1 MVDQPLEIPSQT
13 EKSNYASQGL
23 SEAEVLAQRQI
34 YGANKLP
41 TAKGRSAWSI
51 LISQFKNPLI
61 YIILVAAAISLI
73 MGEYNDF
80 IFIIVVVIIDV
91 VLGFSQEYQ
100 AHKTYTALKN
110 MLRITTS
117 VIRGG
122 VRQEI
127 DASELV
133 PGDLVILNAGEH
145 VPGDGIILS
154 GTKLTIDEAI
164 LTGESEPVNKTSQD
178 GQNQAFMGTT
188 IVTGRGYLQIV
199 NTGAKTEI
207 GKIASSQQENPQ
219 ERTPLQIRLEHFS
232 RTLTFL
238 VLGITLLIFVIG
250 VITRR
255 PILDMLRVS
264 IVLAIAAVPEGLPI
278 AVTIIQVIGMR
289 KIFKRNGLVQKLL
302 AVETLG
308 SVTVI
313 CTDKTGTLTEGHMRV
328 VRSDF
333 PNQQLAGET
342 MALCNNLEGP
352 VDAALWEFAET
363 GLACHPE
370 QIVKQSERIS
380 EIMFTSES
388 KYMVTE
394 NRREGSLC
402 IYLKGAPEIVL
413 AKCQMGSAERQ
424 RTLAQINEWAGAG
437 LRLLALA
444 FKTSGSLEDNDGF
457 TWNGL
462 VGLED
467 PIREGVVEA
476 VQVARRAGVQVK
488 MITGDYKLTAEH
500 IAKNIGIL
508 DENALV
514 MDGEELNILDDNQ
527 LKALIG
533 RVSVFARIRPFDK
546 LRIISTLQDC
556 GEITAMIGDG
566 VNDAPALQRANIGVV
581 VGSATDVAK
590 ESADLILMDNNFRT
604 IVAAIEEG
612 RVIFENIQKVVSY
625 VLSNSFAEIILIFIA
640 MLAGWPAPLL
650 VAQILWIHLICDG
663 PADIMLGFEPKE
675 AGIMEKRPKSMKEQI
690 LTPLGFSLIL
700 FISSAC
706 AIVGLILFDLT
717 LHNSGSVELAR
728 SLVFAVFCVVDMIYI
743 FAYKSLHISILKGNS
758 LLSNK
763 PLLISAIGGILTAFA
778 AFLITP
784 LRHALKLIPLTF
796 KDYLL
801 VFGIGIAMLVFVEI
815 GKWIVRLKHKLLD

>member
-1 MVDQPLEIPSQT
+1 
-13 EKSNYASQGL
+13 
-23 SEAEVLAQRQI
+23 
-34 YGANKLP
+34 
-41 TAKGRSAWSI
+41 
-51 LISQFKNPLI
+51 
-61 YIILVAAAISLI
+61 
-73 MGEYNDF
+73 
-80 IFIIVVVIIDV
+80 
-91 VLGFSQEYQ
+91 
-100 AHKTYTALKN
+100 
-110 MLRITTS
+110 
-117 VIRGG
+117 
-122 VRQEI
+122 
-127 DASELV
+127 
-133 PGDLVILNAGEH
+133 
-145 VPGDGIILS
+145 
-154 GTKLTIDEAI
+154 
-164 LTGESEPVNKTSQD
+164 
-178 GQNQAFMGTT
+178 
-188 IVTGRGYLQIV
+188 
-199 NTGAKTEI
+199 
-207 GKIASSQQENPQ
+207 
-219 ERTPLQIRLEHFS
+219 
-232 RTLTFL
+232 
-238 VLGITLLIFVIG
+238 
-250 VITRR
+250 
-255 PILDMLRVS
+255 
-264 IVLAIAAVPEGLPI
+264 
-278 AVTIIQVIGMR
+278 
-289 KIFKRNGLVQKLL
+289 
-302 AVETLG
+302 
-308 SVTVI
+308 
-313 CTDKTGTLTEGHMRV
+313 
-328 VRSDF
+328 
-333 PNQQLAGET
+333 
-342 MALCNNLEGP
+342 
-352 VDAALWEFAET
+352 
-363 GLACHPE
+363 
-370 QIVKQSERIS
+370 
-380 EIMFTSES
+380 
-388 KYMVTE
+388 
-394 NRREGSLC
+394 
-402 IYLKGAPEIVL
+402 
-413 AKCQMGSAERQ
+413 
-424 RTLAQINEWAGAG
+424 

-444 FKTSGSLEDNDGF
+444 YKHSGSLEDEDGF
-457 TWNGL
+457 SWNGL

-508 DENALV
+508 DENSLV

-640 MLAGWPAPLL
+640 MMAGWPAPLL

-700 FISSAC
+700 FISIAC
-706 AIVGLILFDLT
+706 AIVGLILFDFT

-743 FAYKSLHISILKGNS
+743 FAYKSLHISILKGNG

-778 AFLITP
+778 AFLVAP
-784 LRHALKLIPLTF
+784 LREALKLIPLTF

-815 GKWIVRLKHKLLD
+815 GKWIVRLKHKLLA